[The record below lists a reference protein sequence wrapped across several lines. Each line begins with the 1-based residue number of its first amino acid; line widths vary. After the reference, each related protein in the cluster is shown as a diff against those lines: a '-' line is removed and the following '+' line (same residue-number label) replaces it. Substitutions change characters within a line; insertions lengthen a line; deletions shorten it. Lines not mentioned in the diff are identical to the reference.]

1 MPIAFSVSHSHT
13 FFTSN
18 TDIGHPAHKRSGA
31 KTGYSMVNGVIY
43 FAMSLC
49 GVLAFIQSIV
59 NVATI
64 GPIVLFVGESFFAAT
79 YVYW

>member
-1 MPIAFSVSHSHT
+1 
-13 FFTSN
+13 
-18 TDIGHPAHKRSGA
+18 
-31 KTGYSMVNGVIY
+31 MVNGVIY